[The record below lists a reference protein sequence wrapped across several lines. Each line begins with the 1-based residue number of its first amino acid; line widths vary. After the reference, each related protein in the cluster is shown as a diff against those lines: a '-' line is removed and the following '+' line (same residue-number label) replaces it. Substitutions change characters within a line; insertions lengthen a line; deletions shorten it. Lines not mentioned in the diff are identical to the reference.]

1 MQISE
6 TFLAEFEQESSRT
19 VRRLPAAAGTK
30 GPSQLWAERRRTPGF
45 PRTGASR
52 LMPYD
57 ERLAERTRAEL
68 SGWSGVEERR
78 MFGGVAFLLRGNMCC
93 GVTKDLLVL
102 RLGPGGAEL
111 ALSQPHTKEM
121 DFTGKP
127 MKGMVYVEAEGVRTE
142 AALQRWLEQAVEF
155 AQILREKRT
164 VKRGKRAARKR

>member
-45 PRTGASR
+45 PRTGVSR

-78 MFGGVAFLLRGNMCC
+78 RSRVPVARKHVLRCDEGPTCTAARPRGSRARIEPATHEGNGLHRQADERDGVRRSRRSPHGSCIAALAGTGGGVCADPTRKANGEGRQAC
-93 GVTKDLLVL
+93 
-102 RLGPGGAEL
+102 
-111 ALSQPHTKEM
+111 SQE
-121 DFTGKP
+121 
-127 MKGMVYVEAEGVRTE
+127 E
-142 AALQRWLEQAVEF
+142 
-155 AQILREKRT
+155 IL
-164 VKRGKRAARKR
+164 

>member
-1 MQISE
+1 
-6 TFLAEFEQESSRT
+6 
-19 VRRLPAAAGTK
+19 
-30 GPSQLWAERRRTPGF
+30 
-45 PRTGASR
+45 
-52 LMPYD
+52 
-57 ERLAERTRAEL
+57 
-68 SGWSGVEERR
+68 

-127 MKGMVYVEAEGVRTE
+127 MKGMMYVEAEGVRTE

-164 VKRGKRAARKR
+164 VKGGKRAARKR